1 MCFTSPNGLR
11 GKIGGRDFSKNG
23 APLERQGTLQIRGG
37 VGPQKGGGSFPRA
50 VRCFRKNLWVFTVL
64 GATGF
69 GVPGKGENP
78 FGRQV

>member
-11 GKIGGRDFSKNG
+11 GKIGGRAFSKND
-23 APLERQGTLQIRGG
+23 AFLERQGTLQIRGG
-37 VGPQKGGGSFPRA
+37 VDPQKGGVVSTRGVLFLQKPMG
-50 VRCFRKNLWVFTVL
+50 FTVF

-69 GVPGKGENP
+69 GVPGKRVNP

>member
-11 GKIGGRDFSKNG
+11 GKIGGRAFSKHG
-23 APLERQGTLQIRGG
+23 APLERQGTLQIRG
-37 VGPQKGGGSFPRA
+37 VVEPQKGGIVSTRGALFLP
-50 VRCFRKNLWVFTVL
+50 KTMVFMVF

-69 GVPGKGENP
+69 GVPGKRVNP

>member
-1 MCFTSPNGLR
+1 MCFTSPNDLR
-11 GKIGGRDFSKNG
+11 VKFGGRVFSKNG

-37 VGPQKGGGSFPRA
+37 GGATEGGGSFPRA
-50 VRCFRKNLWVFTVL
+50 VRCFCKNLLVFTVF

-69 GVPGKGENP
+69 GVPGKRVNP